1 MPRPRELGAGA
12 YVIKKIR
19 GHEYA
24 YLARR
29 FPDGKVH
36 FLYLGRLD
44 EEETLRKVI
53 KLFERKV
60 ARKRE
65 ELQRLELKLNDAK
78 QRLKRVQ
85 RLKQQIEKHGAI
97 TRKQPLPKDR
107 VSK

>member
-12 YVIKKIR
+12 YVIKKVR

-44 EEETLRKVI
+44 EAETLRKVVE
-53 KLFERKV
+53 LLEWKV

-65 ELQRLELKLNDAK
+65 ELQQLELKLNDAE

-85 RLKQQIEKHGAI
+85 RLKQQIEKHDAVI
-97 TRKQPLPKDR
+97 RKRLLPKDR